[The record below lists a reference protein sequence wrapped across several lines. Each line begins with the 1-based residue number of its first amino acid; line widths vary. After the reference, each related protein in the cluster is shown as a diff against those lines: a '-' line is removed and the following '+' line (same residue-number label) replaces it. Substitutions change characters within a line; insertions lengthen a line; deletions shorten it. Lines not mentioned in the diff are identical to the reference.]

1 MVSLA
6 IFVPSF
12 EPPTDIPTPTRQGR
26 SSGRKIQL
34 NEGLPHLQ
42 AVSEKRFVMF
52 LHLGCG
58 YARGDSV
65 RAYSS
70 FDYALF
76 LQYTHTRVRF
86 KKSDGDFLQ
95 DLNIRT

>member
-1 MVSLA
+1 
-6 IFVPSF
+6 
-12 EPPTDIPTPTRQGR
+12 
-26 SSGRKIQL
+26 
-34 NEGLPHLQ
+34 
-42 AVSEKRFVMF
+42 MF